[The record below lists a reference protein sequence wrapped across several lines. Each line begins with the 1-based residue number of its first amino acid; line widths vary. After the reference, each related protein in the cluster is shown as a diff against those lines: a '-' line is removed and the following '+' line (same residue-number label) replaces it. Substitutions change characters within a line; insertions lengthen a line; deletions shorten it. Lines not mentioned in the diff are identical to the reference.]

1 MSLKSYSN
9 TINSVDKG
17 TIFRLN
23 QHLKTNFSCVNRQ
36 STGSPNFHNAP
47 LQVGFQVS
55 TGPDTQLP
63 LLISGIATPYK
74 SHTFRPCHAMAS
86 YLAETSNFAPSF
98 STSRTSLQ

>member
-1 MSLKSYSN
+1 
-9 TINSVDKG
+9 VDKG
-17 TIFRLN
+17 TIFRFN

-36 STGSPNFHNAP
+36 STGSPNLPWTTIHFHNAP

-74 SHTFRPCHAMAS
+74 SHTFRPCNAMAC
-86 YLAETSNFAPSF
+86 YLTETSNVAPSF
-98 STSRTSLQ
+98 STSGTSVQ